1 MVTKEARL
9 SLGVA
14 SSSRLSLMMRCTTLG
29 GMEDLGNLQ
38 KFVYE
43 AAQPSES
50 RSKFEHGRRHHQ
62 QHP

>member
-29 GMEDLGNLQ
+29 GMDFLGNLQ
-38 KFVYE
+38 RIFGWHHDPWRTS
-43 AAQPSES
+43 AQLGHAK
-50 RSKFEHGRRHHQ
+50 RNHQEHQ
-62 QHP
+62 